1 MLNFDDMEYK
11 EEKIQLSPL
20 LEMIY
25 EIFKED
31 IKKGKLRTDTFKG
44 MQAVGKSAIKAKTF
58 HQPAID
64 FR

>member
-25 EIFKED
+25 EIFRED
-31 IKKGKLRTDTFKG
+31 IKKGKLRIDAFKD
-44 MQAVGKSAIKAKTF
+44 MQAVGKSTTKSQTF

-64 FR
+64 YR